1 MNHPVSIFLWQPP
14 YKSVDTGEW
23 IEPVQVFA
31 EEYAIYIA
39 NLIHKECRA
48 VIKVVLDGKTIAAF
62 PDKRTV
68 EQAEEQSAKKP
79 EEQEGHGDPHKR

>member
-1 MNHPVSIFLWQPP
+1 MSHPISIFLWQPP
-14 YKSVDTGEW
+14 YKSSDTGVW

-39 NLIHKECRA
+39 NLIHKECHA

-62 PDKRTV
+62 PDARTV
-68 EQAEEQSAKKP
+68 ELAEQQTAQKR
-79 EEQEGHGDPHKR
+79 EE

>member
-1 MNHPVSIFLWQPP
+1 MNHPISIFLWQPP
-14 YKSVDTGEW
+14 YKSIDTGAW

-62 PDKRTV
+62 PDEHTV
-68 EQAEEQSAKKP
+68 ELAEQQIAQKREEQ
-79 EEQEGHGDPHKR
+79 